1 MIRLS
6 TQRFH
11 VQIPLRMDYF
21 EIFNT
26 ILKNKNSKAPGD
38 MDQASKGAWLSVVG
52 SLTGCSATDSRRFKS
67 HIGQVDGGPP
77 LTLSPCFLRSNGW
90 GLCL

>member
-1 MIRLS
+1 MAQRWCSGLMIRLS

-38 MDQASKGAWLSVVG
+38 MVQGPKGAWLSVVG
-52 SLTGCSATDSRRFKS
+52 SLTGCSALLQKVAGS
-67 HIGQVDGGPP
+67 
-77 LTLSPCFLRSNGW
+77 SPTSAR
-90 GLCL
+90 